1 MSVKKIVLTVTF
13 SCNYLILSPCVC
25 IHTVHHM
32 IRINYGTFMT
42 LWYCGTFY
50 RLLLL
55 CWGWWMDLAAFYH
68 SPPSPLLQ
76 VGPSCFSSAASLEW
90 KQNHKQMNI
99 RIISQPSNRGRED
112 NQDGLEI
119 PWCQTA
125 FHPSGNP
132 PWNHPLVC
140 KEPFGSQDF
149 DSQDFTIL
157 SFFFFFEP
165 EENHITTSAYT
176 LLWCCFKYMHISIY
190 YTFHMLRVALCT
202 MQ

>member
-1 MSVKKIVLTVTF
+1 
-13 SCNYLILSPCVC
+13 
-25 IHTVHHM
+25 M

-119 PWCQTA
+119 PWYQTA
-125 FHPSGNP
+125 SHPSGNP

-149 DSQDFTIL
+149 GSQDFTIL
-157 SFFFFFEP
+157 SFFFFLSQRKTILP
-165 EENHITTSAYT
+165 HLHIRYFGAVLNICTY
-176 LLWCCFKYMHISIY
+176 LFIILFICF
-190 YTFHMLRVALCT
+190 V
-202 MQ
+202 